1 MASNQTS
8 SYGLSQWEATDAVQR
23 LEFNSDNAKVDA
35 ALKSL
40 SDQVVQKAS
49 QSALN
54 TVISAVNQ
62 KADAATVSSLSQVV
76 AGKADSATVAALS
89 QTVAQKADQTDV
101 DTLMNK
107 AGLQLI
113 QRIQLVETDGF
124 VSQSLSIDWDQWGI
138 IWLVLRPKFSVTTPY
153 SAYFIPQP
161 YIYWEENVYGDLA
174 VQLHPFFH
182 SDMEINGHS
191 WTGKT
196 ISGNSL
202 YRDVMGFYIDSYS
215 GQMVSGSTLTIWGLR

>member
-215 GQMVSGSTLTIWGLR
+215 GQMVSGSTLTIWGMR